1 MMNALNQIRV
11 FKHELNAKCR
21 SIMNNVLSDLC
32 LVAVSDALGQ
42 VTPPACGLAG
52 TNIGPPGPMNE
63 TAAYRQQLARQDPNL
78 VAERHR
84 PAIMLRYII
93 FGH

>member
-1 MMNALNQIRV
+1 
-11 FKHELNAKCR
+11 
-21 SIMNNVLSDLC
+21 
-32 LVAVSDALGQ
+32 
-42 VTPPACGLAG
+42 
-52 TNIGPPGPMNE
+52 MNE